1 MHSAKYTCIDMANLM
16 TAMQGK
22 KQIQRA
28 TPFVG
33 YDELKN
39 KKKLCDKQVVLRV
52 NLGKPSCTLR

>member
-1 MHSAKYTCIDMANLM
+1 MHSAKYTRIEMANLM

-28 TPFVG
+28 TQFVG

-39 KKKLCDKQVVLRV
+39 KMKLWQASSIE
-52 NLGKPSCTLR
+52 G